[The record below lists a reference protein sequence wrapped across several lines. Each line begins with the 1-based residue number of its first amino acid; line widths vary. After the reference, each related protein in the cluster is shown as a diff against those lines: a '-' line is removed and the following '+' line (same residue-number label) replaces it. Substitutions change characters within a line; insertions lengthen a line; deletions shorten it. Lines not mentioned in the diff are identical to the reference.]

1 VKVLSQVWP
10 PKLSRLIRHLP
21 SSAIAMTID
30 LESSASS
37 FLDDLDFDE
46 SDVAFLEQVTS
57 TATSDSALHNSSS
70 TILDELDEEMFSSTL
85 QGDDDDEALGLREE
99 RLPSLFN
106 SSAARRNSL
115 LSYNLDNGDRSHPA
129 PSKRSSLVTPEPPSE
144 DSAASFPN
152 PHELQRQYQH
162 TLRKL
167 AKSMRRSDATR
178 SIVKRQK
185 PMTFKGVASAVRQGR
200 RASMYNFFQ
209 SERCK
214 ELEESRR
221 QLLRFINI

>member
-1 VKVLSQVWP
+1 
-10 PKLSRLIRHLP
+10 
-21 SSAIAMTID
+21 MTID
-30 LESSASS
+30 LDSSASS

-57 TATSDSALHNSSS
+57 TSTSDSGLHNSSS

-99 RLPSLFN
+99 RLPSIFN
-106 SSAARRNSL
+106 SAARRNSL
-115 LSYNLDNGDRSHPA
+115 LLDDLDGNRSHPA
-129 PSKRSSLVTPEPPSE
+129 PSKRSSLVTPEPPAE
-144 DSAASFPN
+144 ESAAAFPN

-185 PMTFKGVASAVRQGR
+185 PMTFKSVASAMREGR

-221 QLLRFINI
+221 QLLRFINV